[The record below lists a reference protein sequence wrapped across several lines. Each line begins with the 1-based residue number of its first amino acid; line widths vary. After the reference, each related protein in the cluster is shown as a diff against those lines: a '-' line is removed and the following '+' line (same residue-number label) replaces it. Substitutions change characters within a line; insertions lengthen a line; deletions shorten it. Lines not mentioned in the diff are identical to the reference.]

1 MKALL
6 VIDVQKGLTVKNQL
20 FQEDLFIKKVN
31 EIIYQF
37 RKDNLP
43 IIFIQH
49 NNKFL
54 EHDTPDWEIDDRIDY
69 SFLDHTIQKIHGDAF
84 RATDLKNILEERGI
98 NEVYICGI
106 ASHACVK
113 YTCFGCIANG
123 FDCVLV
129 HDAHTC
135 WNRNAEELIQQT
147 ENQLLDMGVK
157 IISTLGKQW
166 NKPH

>member
-6 VIDVQKGLTVKNQL
+6 VIDVQKGLTVKYQL
-20 FQEDLFIKKVN
+20 YQEDLFFKKVN

-43 IIFIQH
+43 VIFIQH

-54 EHDTPDWEIDDRIDY
+54 LHDTPDWEIDDRIDY
-69 SFLDHTIQKIHGDAF
+69 SFLDLTIQKMHGDAF
-84 RATDLKNILEERGI
+84 RATDLKMTLQQRGI
-98 NEVYICGI
+98 NQVYICGI
-106 ASHACVK
+106 ASHACIK
-113 YTCFGCIANG
+113 YTCLGCIANG
-123 FDCVLV
+123 FECFLI

-147 ENQLLDMGVK
+147 EIALMEMGIN
-157 IISTLGKQW
+157 IICVRKEKS
-166 NKPH
+166 H